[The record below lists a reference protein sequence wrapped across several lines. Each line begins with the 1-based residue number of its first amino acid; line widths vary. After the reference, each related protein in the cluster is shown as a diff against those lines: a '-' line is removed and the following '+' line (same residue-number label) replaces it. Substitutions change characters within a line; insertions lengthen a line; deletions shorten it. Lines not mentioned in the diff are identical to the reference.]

1 MAMILNQP
9 NIKHRGVVLLMLLL
23 SHLCHLPEVRAG
35 EGQNKERPRR
45 VISLSPS
52 NTELLFAIGGQDHL
66 VGRTNRCDF
75 PAAAAKIKSVG
86 SLFPPDFE
94 RIIAERPDLIIMSDG
109 NLKTRDKLR
118 TLGVEVMVIHPRKV
132 ADIAKS
138 MRRLG
143 QALHRSHAADAI
155 ADKFEQDLRG
165 MTATSINSEKV
176 MYEVWHK
183 PLMIP
188 GPQTFLADIIRRAG
202 GQPMKTTIAGDWPRV
217 DLEWAISQNP
227 TLILTQSP
235 KRRRY
240 YLNEKAPWRAVNAV
254 RQNRVYTVP
263 DESHFIRPGP
273 RVLEAIAWLRTILNS
288 KANANEKD

>member
-1 MAMILNQP
+1 MILNLP
-9 NIKHRGVVLLMLLL
+9 NMKHRGTLLLVLLLG
-23 SHLCHLPEVRAG
+23 HLGYLPEASAA
-35 EGQNKERPRR
+35 EGQKKEHSPR

-52 NTELLFAIGGQDHL
+52 NTELLFAIGGQGHL

-75 PAAAAKIKSVG
+75 PAAATKIKSVG

-118 TLGVEVMVIHPRKV
+118 ALGVEVMVIHPRKV
-132 ADIAKS
+132 ADIAQS

-143 QALHRSHAADAI
+143 HALHRSPAANAI
-155 ADKFEQDLRG
+155 ADKFEEDLRA
-165 MTATSINSEKV
+165 MTATSMNSERV

-202 GQPMKTTIAGDWPRV
+202 GQPIKTTIAGDWPRV
-217 DLEWAISQNP
+217 DLEWAITQNP
-227 TLILTQSP
+227 TLILTQNL
-235 KRRRY
+235 KRRQY
-240 YLNEKAPWRAVNAV
+240 YLNDKTPWRAVKAV
-254 RQNRVYTVP
+254 RKDRIYAVP
-263 DESHFIRPGP
+263 DENHFIRPGP
-273 RVLEAIAWLRTILNS
+273 RVLQAIAWLKSILDP
-288 KANANEKD
+288 KPHPNEKD